1 MSYKH
6 NMLNERIFRE
16 HDMRGIAGRDITK
29 DIAVP
34 IGMAFGSFLR
44 EQIPGQR
51 GSVLAE
57 T

>member
-1 MSYKH
+1 
-6 NMLNERIFRE
+6 MLNERIFRE